1 MPHSP
6 LVHAD
11 HAAASQ
17 RSGVFALTGVATL
30 TLLAALAS
38 AAGWQSSA
46 ASMTVLALA
55 AATTG
60 LAFVYLSREVV
71 QRRASGRALQGA
83 AARLAG
89 LLDSAMDAIITVDS
103 EQRIVL
109 YNRAAEKIF
118 GWPSEQALGE
128 RLDKLMP
135 ERFRGGHA
143 EQVRR
148 FGTMGTTSRRM
159 GDGTVLY
166 GQRAG
171 GEEFPMEASI
181 SQLDTA
187 DGKLYTVILRDVT
200 ERARARE
207 ELSAFASEAHAILE
221 SEKTRIAREL
231 HDELAQSLTAL
242 KMDTIWVRDHLAAD
256 LPAASAR
263 LSDMLG
269 MLDTTVAATR
279 RIAAD
284 LRPLMLDDLGLV
296 PAIEWLAQNFA
307 QRTGV
312 ACTLTVEEEVELHE
326 PYATAVFRIVQESLA
341 NVAKHAGASRVEVSI
356 ERIPGAVVLQVRDN
370 GRGFE
375 PDAPRKPYSLGLM
388 GLRERSQ
395 LLKGRVNIDSQPGR
409 GTCIDVHIPVT
420 DAGAAA

>member
-1 MPHSP
+1 VPHSP
-6 LVHAD
+6 LVHANP
-11 HAAASQ
+11 AAATQ
-17 RSGVFALTGVATL
+17 RSGVFALAGVATL
-30 TLLAALAS
+30 SLLAVIAT
-38 AAGWQSSA
+38 AAGWQSTA
-46 ASMTVLALA
+46 ATMTLLALA
-55 AATTG
+55 VATTG
-60 LAFVYLSREVV
+60 LAFLYLGREVAL
-71 QRRASGRALQGA
+71 RRASGRALEGA

-135 ERFRGGHA
+135 DRFRGGHA
-143 EQVRR
+143 DHVRR
-148 FGTMGTTSRRM
+148 FGTTGSTSRRM

-181 SQLDTA
+181 SHLDTP
-187 DGKLYTVILRDVT
+187 DGKLFTVILRDVT

-221 SEKTRIAREL
+221 REKTRIAREL

-256 LPAASAR
+256 TAAASIK
-263 LSDMLG
+263 LGDMLG

-296 PAIEWLAQNFA
+296 PAIEWLAQNFG

-312 ACTLTVEEEVELHE
+312 ACTLKVEEEVELRE
-326 PYATAVFRIVQESLA
+326 PYATAVFRIIQESLA
-341 NVAKHAGASRVEVSI
+341 NVAKHAGASQVEVSI

-370 GRGFE
+370 GRGFV

-388 GLRERSQ
+388 GLRERTQ
-395 LLKGRVNIDSQPGR
+395 LLKGTIQVDSRPGQ
-409 GTCIDVHIPVT
+409 GTCVHVSIPV
-420 DAGAAA
+420 AESGAAA